1 MANIFDFFIERD
13 KKRRPKAGDVPAIEP
28 GRLGLPPTRRETR
41 DIDALINQPLPP
53 DPRPLLGLPPATPAA
68 PIDRSLVPPFSAGMG
83 QGTPQ
88 QAPFGSGRVDSD
100 AFLARQPQYD
110 QPTAAAAPILSP
122 RERMNAERVAKQD
135 EIAHLQDYGEGGK
148 NPIVNKDHGFMGRL
162 GDVLKQALIAGSDAY
177 KDAPGAGWEK
187 LAGGLGGMGAGAFQG
202 GFDPAVDE
210 RRARMYDIAKAQ
222 GQLSTLDD
230 RYKQSIGEERA
241 LTDIDADRNKNILN
255 APVKVKSP
263 LTGEELTV
271 TGSEA
276 LTSDGRQVHDQIV
289 KSTAAAQLQQ
299 RNEESI
305 REAAQKAQEQRDK
318 RKFEAGQIT
327 YTAIE
332 RAKIENAKAQNDAEE
347 KNVANSLKWHEGE
360 RERVLAQMTKISEGQ
375 AAVLNANGAMDRLRV
390 AEASLVELRGA
401 LEQAPAEGEEVD
413 EKAVQQTRT
422 KYAAALKVFADA
434 QKDVYQEAG
443 KAGIAAGVVQALKPT
458 KMPARLKAKLISAS
472 EFKDPTAPTRTIQ
485 SSQLDAFA
493 QSKGWTRKQAEDY
506 AKNNN
511 WTVQ

>member
-1 MANIFDFFIERD
+1 
-13 KKRRPKAGDVPAIEP
+13 
-28 GRLGLPPTRRETR
+28 
-41 DIDALINQPLPP
+41 
-53 DPRPLLGLPPATPAA
+53 
-68 PIDRSLVPPFSAGMG
+68 
-83 QGTPQ
+83 
-88 QAPFGSGRVDSD
+88 
-100 AFLARQPQYD
+100 
-110 QPTAAAAPILSP
+110 
-122 RERMNAERVAKQD
+122 
-135 EIAHLQDYGEGGK
+135 
-148 NPIVNKDHGFMGRL
+148 
-162 GDVLKQALIAGSDAY
+162 
-177 KDAPGAGWEK
+177 
-187 LAGGLGGMGAGAFQG
+187 
-202 GFDPAVDE
+202 
-210 RRARMYDIAKAQ
+210 
-222 GQLSTLDD
+222 
-230 RYKQSIGEERA
+230 
-241 LTDIDADRNKNILN
+241 
-255 APVKVKSP
+255 
-263 LTGEELTV
+263 
-271 TGSEA
+271 
-276 LTSDGRQVHDQIV
+276 
-289 KSTAAAQLQQ
+289 
-299 RNEESI
+299 
-305 REAAQKAQEQRDK
+305 
-318 RKFEAGQIT
+318 
-327 YTAIE
+327 
-332 RAKIENAKAQNDAEE
+332 
-347 KNVANSLKWHEGE
+347 LKWHEGE